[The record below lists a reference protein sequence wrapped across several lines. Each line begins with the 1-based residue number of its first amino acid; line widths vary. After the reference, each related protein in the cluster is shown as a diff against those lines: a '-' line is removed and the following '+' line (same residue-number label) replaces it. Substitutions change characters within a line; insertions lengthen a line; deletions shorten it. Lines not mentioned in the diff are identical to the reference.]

1 MAQLLWSTTMKVK
14 LKISDEAAVNL
25 TAMLLDPDYSED
37 YGQAIVS
44 PDSNYCVIG
53 TVVDGVLILEVKEV

>member
-1 MAQLLWSTTMKVK
+1 MKVK
-14 LKISDEAAVNL
+14 LKISDEATVNL